1 MKFGVRSSEDRSSEG
16 ISVRSSGVG
25 VRSVKK
31 EFGVRSSEF
40 GFWNLKIHDCCC
52 RFCALVNFILQPS
65 AFASDKWAGVDESV
79 VKKVAQE
86 QGRKAWK
93 PIINTDQGDLLL
105 FVFLLAG
112 AVGGFIAGYYWR
124 ILMVERSTSHLRRNR
139 NPDGTFLSTLS

>member
-1 MKFGVRSSEDRSSEG
+1 MLIVV
-16 ISVRSSGVG
+16 SV
-25 VRSVKK
+25 
-31 EFGVRSSEF
+31 
-40 GFWNLKIHDCCC
+40 L
-52 RFCALVNFILQPS
+52 LVTFSLQPS
-65 AFASDKWAGVDESV
+65 AFSSDKWSGVDESV

-124 ILMVERSTSHLRRNR
+124 ILMVERSAQRLREK
-139 NPDGTFLSTLS
+139 TKS

>member
-1 MKFGVRSSEDRSSEG
+1 MNFGVVRVVFRVPGSEHRSKSSE
-16 ISVRSSGVG
+16 SGVQ
-25 VRSVKK
+25 S
-31 EFGVRSSEF
+31 FD
-40 GFWNLKIHDCCC
+40 FWNLKVLMLIVVSVL
-52 RFCALVNFILQPS
+52 LVTFSLQPS
-65 AFASDKWAGVDESV
+65 AFSADKWSGVDESV

-124 ILMVERSTSHLRRNR
+124 ILMVERSAQRLGEKTKS
-139 NPDGTFLSTLS
+139 